1 MSQNI
6 EDIWQSC
13 LKVNTNIGKH
23 KNPHLI
29 CYTGLWAVEA
39 LSTYG
44 GSTYG
49 GSKPETI
56 TNGHSTILEAVEAF
70 QQYLIDFINSSTKEL
85 DQELKNIEEAKG
97 KNQILVSELLGH

>member
-1 MSQNI
+1 MPQNI

-13 LKVNTNIGKH
+13 LKVNASLGKH

-39 LSTYG
+39 L
-44 GSTYG
+44 STYG

-85 DQELKNIEEAKG
+85 DQELKNIEEAKE
-97 KNQILVSELLGH
+97 KNQILVSELLVH